1 VSQENVEI
9 ARRAMAEFN
18 ERGLPGLLEFADPE
32 IEWTTTGRYVE
43 AGTYRGYD
51 GIRQYLGAVL
61 AEFDDARTDA
71 DEYIDRGGLESVLR
85 AREAQRHPG
94 RVRDDDR
101 LHRQG

>member
-51 GIRQYLGAVL
+51 ASGSTS
-61 AEFDDARTDA
+61 ARSCGV
-71 DEYIDRGGLESVLR
+71 RRR
-85 AREAQRHPG
+85 A
-94 RVRDDDR
+94 
-101 LHRQG
+101 HRRR